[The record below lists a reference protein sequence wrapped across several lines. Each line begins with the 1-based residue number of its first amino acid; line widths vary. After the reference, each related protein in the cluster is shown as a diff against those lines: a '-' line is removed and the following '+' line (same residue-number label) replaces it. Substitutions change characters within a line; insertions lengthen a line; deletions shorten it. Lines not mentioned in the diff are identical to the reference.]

1 VNLEDV
7 ERDLKAKLDAL
18 DPRVRAELLNA
29 LMTPDYD
36 RALRIGDLLDP
47 RSRTFAEL
55 LIDCEE
61 CPQSAVS

>member
-18 DPRVRAELLNA
+18 DPRVRAELLNV

-36 RALRIGDLLDP
+36 RAHRIGDLWLRPDRG
-47 RSRTFAEL
+47 RSPS
-55 LIDCEE
+55 C
-61 CPQSAVS
+61 